1 MWFGSFIARD
11 AVARLM
17 YSAQAWIVVSVAYFT
32 PHSVP
37 ALSIMG
43 GAGPLFLALIFLAT
57 LLLIDVLINDVLPL
71 RYKVQW
77 GIRYRYM
84 VYPLVAFI
92 YISQLFVA
100 QKTGVKIDLG
110 VLLNYATMGFFGFL
124 LGFRSVLFHGD
135 QPCEAY

>member
-17 YSAQAWIVVSVAYFT
+17 YSVQAWIVVIVGYFT

-37 ALSIMG
+37 AQSIEHGG
-43 GAGPLFLALIFLAT
+43 GALFIALIFLAT
-57 LLLIDVLINDVLPL
+57 LLTLDVLVNDIFAVKY
-71 RYKVQW
+71 RSRW

-84 VYPLVAFI
+84 VYPLVAFV
-92 YISQLFVA
+92 YMSQLFVA
-100 QKTGVKIDLG
+100 QKTGVRVDLG